1 MGSGHSVSQK
11 EAYMT
16 ERFKKG
22 GIPQAIV
29 YEPSKKLETLK
40 ISRRGIFYPFESDV
54 EKLKRILCAM
64 RKQQSVC

>member
-1 MGSGHSVSQK
+1 
-11 EAYMT
+11 MT